1 MVVVKTSNISV
12 YDKMCDCLPL
22 VPYDKMWEFMS
33 MNPDMLVSST
43 QQGVQRVRDAKGKY
57 AFLLE
62 STMNDFYN
70 QRNPCNTMKV
80 GDNLDSKGYG
90 IATPLHSSLKYVSR
104 LFHMLHCN
112 ARHHRARYQL
122 SQKYNGSKAHSSQV
136 GR

>member
-1 MVVVKTSNISV
+1 MAVVKTSNISV
-12 YDKMCDCLPL
+12 
-22 VPYDKMWEFMS
+22 YDKMWEFMS

-70 QRNPCNTMKV
+70 QRKPCNTMKV

-90 IATPLHSSLKYVSR
+90 IATPLHSALKYVSR
-104 LFHMLHCN
+104 VVH
-112 ARHHRARYQL
+112 ARIATRTCYTVT
-122 SQKYNGSKAHSSQV
+122 SSA
-136 GR
+136 G